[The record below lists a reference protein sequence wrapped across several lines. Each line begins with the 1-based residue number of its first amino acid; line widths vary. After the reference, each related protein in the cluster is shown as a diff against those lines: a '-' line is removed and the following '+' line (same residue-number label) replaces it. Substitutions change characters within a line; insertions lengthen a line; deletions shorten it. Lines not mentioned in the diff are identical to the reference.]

1 MHRKRILWIAGLLCL
16 LLAGLFLIVRNHY
29 GKAPA
34 AQLRAAAVDAVTRGT
49 LASSLTVAG
58 QFQPYQQVD
67 LHAKVSGYI
76 RWIKVDIGDLVRQG
90 EVLATLE
97 VPELQDQLQGAQADV
112 RHTQSEIGRTQ
123 SEVQSAESTHA
134 ARHAAYTRR

>member
-1 MHRKRILWIAGLLCL
+1 MHRRRILWVAVLLCL
-16 LLAGLFLIVRNHY
+16 LLAALLFIVRNRY

-34 AQLRAAAVDAVTRGT
+34 EQRRAAAVVAVVRGN

-76 RWIKVDIGDLVRQG
+76 RSIKVDIGDRVRQG
-90 EVLATLE
+90 EVLAVLE
-97 VPELQDQLQGAQADV
+97 VPELQDQVEGAQA
-112 RHTQSEIGRTQ
+112 E
-123 SEVQSAESTHA
+123 
-134 ARHAAYTRR
+134 

>member
-1 MHRKRILWIAGLLCL
+1 MHRKRIFWIGGVCL
-16 LLAGLFLIVRNHY
+16 VLAALVLIIRNHY

-34 AQLRAAAVDAVTRGT
+34 EQPRAAAVVAVTVAN

-76 RWIKVDIGDLVRQG
+76 RWIKVDIGDRVHQG
-90 EVLATLE
+90 QILAALE
-97 VPELQDQLQGAQADV
+97 VPELQDQLQGAQAEV

-123 SEVQSAESTHA
+123 SEV
-134 ARHAAYTRR
+134 